1 MSETSGQYPE
11 AQIMAQLVGL
21 PLIKVNSIF
30 NFLLNG
36 SKLDIIHLQNFV
48 RITYNEVYEI
58 DIRLETYKYA
68 KKIHYTDFNVNTPLL
83 PNTGHD
89 VIM

>member
-1 MSETSGQYPE
+1 MRRMSETSGQYPE

-58 DIRLETYKYA
+58 DIRLE
-68 KKIHYTDFNVNTPLL
+68 I
-83 PNTGHD
+83 
-89 VIM
+89 

>member
-1 MSETSGQYPE
+1 MSETSGQCPE

-36 SKLDIIHLQNFV
+36 SKRKLDIIHLQ
-48 RITYNEVYEI
+48 
-58 DIRLETYKYA
+58 A
-68 KKIHYTDFNVNTPLL
+68 LL
-83 PNTGHD
+83 GSH
-89 VIM
+89 IMKSMK

>member
-48 RITYNEVYEI
+48 RITCSEVYEI
-58 DIRLETYKYA
+58 DIRLELYKYA
-68 KKIHYTDFNVNTPLL
+68 KKIHYTDFNVNTLL
-83 PNTGHD
+83 HPPPRYGE
-89 VIM
+89 